1 MSDFTIGLDLGQA
14 GDYTALVIVEALETR
29 GEEELA
35 LAIRHLQRFPLATSY
50 PHICEYVGG
59 LLEREPLARHTDLVV
74 DATGCGRPVVD
85 LLRRY
90 GLGPVPVTITGG
102 TAATRDDQGGWT
114 VPKVDLVQTL
124 AVLLQQGRLKC
135 ASVPGAEVLQAEL
148 LNFRVKVNPS
158 TGHESFAAGSAGAW
172 REGEHD
178 DLVLATAL
186 ACWYVEIGGAVSRK
200 WARIAAR
207 GERRW

>member
-1 MSDFTIGLDLGQA
+1 MSDFVIGLDLGQA
-14 GDYTALVIVEALETR
+14 SDYSALVIVEASETR
-29 GEEELA
+29 GEDEPA
-35 LAIRHLQRFPLATSY
+35 LAIRHLQRFALATSY
-50 PHICEYVGG
+50 PHIAEYVAG
-59 LLEREPLARHTDLVV
+59 LLDREPLAGRTDLVV

-90 GLGPVPVTITGG
+90 GLDPVPVTITGG
-102 TAATRDDQGGWT
+102 TSATRDAQGGWT

-158 TGHESFAAGSAGAW
+158 TGHESYAAGPAGAW

-178 DLVLATAL
+178 DVVLGAAL
-186 ACWYVEIGGAVSRK
+186 AAWYVGAGGGTARK
-200 WARIAAR
+200 WLRIAAR
-207 GERRW
+207 AAQRR